1 MFQQKII
8 KNEQISL
15 EILFLSFIIYLVTKK
30 GKTMEHILENIKK
43 LNLIKRGDTIGV
55 AVSGGR
61 DSMALLHYLSS
72 LQNELDFE
80 VVAIHIDHSLRET
93 SGDDAMFVMS
103 YCRRNHIRAYKFK
116 IDVATLAKQKNQSIE
131 TAAREA
137 RYGVFESLV
146 KKGIVDKIA
155 LAHHAEDQAET
166 ILLHLL
172 RGSGLSGA
180 RGMEYEKRGIYIR
193 PMLETKRSEIQRY
206 INDNDIAFVE
216 DETNKEDVY
225 QRNYIRNK
233 VMPLIVSRF
242 PNAVEALNSFANA
255 CKEDDNFISSQVMTE
270 ALILENPKTVKIP
283 CACFLGAPSLS
294 SRLVFKALDMI
305 GIYKDI
311 ERKHIEIIKNLAIN
325 GQNGA
330 KVKLPM
336 DVLAHKEYDY
346 ITLTNEQ
353 KEVKILNLEFKC
365 GTFMIDGFGKLVVK
379 KTNNPQISENN
390 LIIDAKKLPKN
401 VAWRFRREGDEIT
414 KFGGGTQKLKTYLS
428 QKKIPLRQRDTIPVL
443 ASDSEI
449 YVVAGVGISDKVRID
464 ETTKQAYKIE
474 QK

>member
-1 MFQQKII
+1 MKQNVENLLKICKLSKKITSKQK
-8 KNEQISL
+8 
-15 EILFLSFIIYLVTKK
+15 ILFLSFIIYLVTKK

-305 GIYKDI
+305 GI
-311 ERKHIEIIKNLAIN
+311 KNLAIN

-365 GTFMIDGFGKLVVK
+365 GTFMIDGFGKLIVK
-379 KTNNPQISENN
+379 KTNNPQISEDN

-401 VAWRFRREGDEIT
+401 VSWRFRREGDEIT

>member
-1 MFQQKII
+1 
-8 KNEQISL
+8 
-15 EILFLSFIIYLVTKK
+15 
-30 GKTMEHILENIKK
+30 
-43 LNLIKRGDTIGV
+43 
-55 AVSGGR
+55 
-61 DSMALLHYLSS
+61 
-72 LQNELDFE
+72 
-80 VVAIHIDHSLRET
+80 
-93 SGDDAMFVMS
+93 
-103 YCRRNHIRAYKFK
+103 
-116 IDVATLAKQKNQSIE
+116 
-131 TAAREA
+131 
-137 RYGVFESLV
+137 
-146 KKGIVDKIA
+146 
-155 LAHHAEDQAET
+155 
-166 ILLHLL
+166 
-172 RGSGLSGA
+172 
-180 RGMEYEKRGIYIR
+180 
-193 PMLETKRSEIQRY
+193 
-206 INDNDIAFVE
+206 
-216 DETNKEDVY
+216 
-225 QRNYIRNK
+225 
-233 VMPLIVSRF
+233 
-242 PNAVEALNSFANA
+242 
-255 CKEDDNFISSQVMTE
+255 
-270 ALILENPKTVKIP
+270 
-283 CACFLGAPSLS
+283 
-294 SRLVFKALDMI
+294 MI

-353 KEVKILNLEFKC
+353 KEVKVLNLEFKC

-379 KTNNPQISENN
+379 KTNNPQISEDN

-401 VAWRFRREGDEIT
+401 VSWRFRREGDEIT